1 VRLQG
6 KVAIVTGAARG
17 LGQRYALRLASE
29 GASVVAADR
38 LDCAE
43 TAEWIA
49 AAGGTVLAQPVDVAD
64 EASANALAAATV
76 ERFGRIDVLVNNAA
90 IYGGLEPKP
99 FHQLS
104 VAEWDQV
111 MAVNVRG
118 TWLCTRAVFPYME
131 RAGAG
136 RVINVASTIYMTGV
150 PRLAHYSASKAA
162 VAGLTYALARELGAA
177 GISVVAVAPGLTL
190 TQASTDMVRPRFVEA
205 TAQQTALG
213 RNVQPEDLEGVIAF
227 LASDDSRF
235 VSGAVIAVDGGLAF
249 H

>member
-1 VRLQG
+1 MRLAG
-6 KVAIVTGAARG
+6 KVVIVTGAARG
-17 LGQRYALRLASE
+17 LGQQYALRLAAE
-29 GASVVAADR
+29 GATVVAADR

-43 TAEWIA
+43 TAARIA
-49 AAGGTVLAQPVDVAD
+49 DAGGIALAVDVDVAD
-64 EASANALAAATV
+64 EASAERLAAAAA
-76 ERFGRIDVLVNNAA
+76 ERFDRIDVLVNNAA

-111 MAVNVRG
+111 MSVNVRG
-118 TWLCTRAVFPYME
+118 TWLCTRAVFPHME
-131 RAGAG
+131 RAGGG

-150 PRLAHYSASKAA
+150 PHLAHYSASKAA

-177 GISVVAVAPGLTL
+177 GISIVAIAPGLTL
-190 TQASTDMVRPRFVEA
+190 SQASTDMIRPRWIEA
-205 TAQQTALG
+205 TAQQTALR
-213 RNVQPEDLEGVIAF
+213 RNAEPEDLAGVIAF

-235 VSGAVIAVDGGLAF
+235 ISGSVIAVDGGLAF

>member
-1 VRLQG
+1 MRLQG
-6 KVAIVTGAARG
+6 KVVIVTGAARG
-17 LGQRYALRLASE
+17 LGQGYALRLAAE

-38 LDCAE
+38 LDCAD
-43 TAEWIA
+43 TARQIA
-49 AAGGTVLAQPVDVAD
+49 EAGGTALPLAVDVAD
-64 EASANALAAATV
+64 EASTQALAAASA

-99 FHQLS
+99 FHQLT

-118 TWLCTRAVFPYME
+118 TWLCTKAVYPYME
-131 RAGAG
+131 RAGGG

-177 GISVVAVAPGLTL
+177 NIGVVAIAPGLTL
-190 TQASTDMVRPRFVEA
+190 SQASTEMVRPRFIEA

-213 RNVQPEDLEGVIAF
+213 RNVGPADLEGVVAF

-235 VSGAVIAVDGGLAF
+235 VSGAVITVDGGLAF